1 MNRRTL
7 LLASGVTVSS
17 ALAGC
22 TGGSGDGDDE
32 ADGGGDGNGDETD
45 SEPAESSDADSPQPD
60 DETSGAETED
70 DDATRPTPQTLSG
83 TGDASEPIGI
93 EGGLTVVESNHE
105 GAESFRVEVAADDG
119 ARAIFADNTGP
130 YEGAKAGLLEAGNYT
145 VDVSA
150 DGAWHLTV
158 RQPRATAE
166 AADGLPQTLSG
177 TDPVVAGPIAFD
189 GGHTAH
195 ATHDGDG
202 VFQVRVFPETGTR
215 PELVVLEQDEYDDS
229 VSFEFDG
236 LGWIDVQADADWTLE
251 IE

>member
-7 LLASGVTVSS
+7 ILASGVTVSS
-17 ALAGC
+17 AVAGC
-22 TGGSGDGDDE
+22 TGGSDDGDDE

-60 DETSGAETED
+60 DETSGAETE

-202 VFQVRVFPETGTR
+202 VFQIRVFPETGTR